1 MLLHLRLRRELLQR
15 DNAASSVNADAPL
28 QPPLRRSVPLRVPLI
43 AYCLTMSAHVESMGP
58 DPLADELRRQPAL
71 PHARKAGGVPGIQV
85 IVCCLAIDFL
95 LIMLTPVVGKLVN
108 SDPVALGALYGIV
121 AAQFAMAAI
130 WLGVIATALYWMLAG
145 LVLFCIAILTF
156 LPARLPW
163 PTLLIVAWGGLTFT
177 LPFALVRMA
186 GFRIEATIARQVA
199 GEPIRFPLSRLFGW
213 TFVIA
218 AILGLGQAL
227 PAAFALTLATS
238 LRFLAVAVIGLAT
251 LWAIL
256 WPGSMRHPRSL
267 APFALLAVF
276 LLFGQ
281 RAYGL
286 RGADTIGV
294 ATAGLLYIL
303 TLAGLLAIY
312 RAAGWRLVATSG
324 RGWLVR

>member
-1 MLLHLRLRRELLQR
+1 MSFHLRLSRGLLQR
-15 DNAASSVNADAPL
+15 ENAASSVKADAPL
-28 QPPLRRSVPLRVPLI
+28 HRRFDFPLMAHCLI
-43 AYCLTMSAHVESMGP
+43 MSPDVGQMPP
-58 DPLADELRRQPAL
+58 DPLSDEPYCKPAL
-71 PHARKAGGVPGIQV
+71 RQARTTAGIPGIQV
-85 IVCCLAIDFL
+85 IVCCLAIDFA
-95 LIMLTPVVGKLVN
+95 LILLTPGVGKLVT
-108 SDPVALGALYGIV
+108 SEFGESLALGALYGIV
-121 AAQFAMAAI
+121 GAQFAMAAV
-130 WLGVIATALYWMLAG
+130 WLGVMATALYWMLVG
-145 LVLFCIAILTF
+145 LVLFSIAILSF

-186 GFRIEATIARQVA
+186 GFRVEATLARQVV

-218 AILGLGQAL
+218 ALLGLGQAL

-238 LRFLAVAVIGLAT
+238 LRFSAVAVIGLAT
-251 LWAIL
+251 LWAVL
-256 WPGSMRHPRSL
+256 WPGSPGHPRSL

-276 LLFGQ
+276 VFFGQ

-286 RGADTIGV
+286 RAADTIGV
-294 ATAGLLYIL
+294 AAAGLLYIL

-312 RAAGWRLVATSG
+312 RAAGWRLVASSG